1 MSRRERL
8 PTWRADLT
16 DFIEA
21 NRDKP
26 FSWVEQHDCAL
37 WASSAYEKV
46 TGFDPAFG
54 LRGTYTTPAG
64 ALKALKKAGHD
75 TPESIAEARVG
86 PRKLPAFVLPGEMV
100 AADLTALGLAGE
112 ERQLGLSLGICNGPV
127 CFFVAETGLVELP
140 TLAMA
145 CGFNG

>member
-1 MSRRERL
+1 MRRERL

-16 DFIEA
+16 AFIEVSRNVAFEWGA
-21 NRDKP
+21 N
-26 FSWVEQHDCAL
+26 DCAL
-37 WASSAYEKV
+37 WASLAYETV
-46 TGFDPAFG
+46 TGHDPAFG
-54 LRGTYTTPAG
+54 LRGTYKTAAG
-64 ALKALKKAGHD
+64 ALKALKKAGYD
-75 TPESIAEARVG
+75 TPESIAEARIG

-100 AADLTALGLAGE
+100 AADLATLGLAGE

-127 CFFVAETGLVELP
+127 CFFVGEEGLVELP